1 MSGITSAQAGL
12 DRLSGLSNSTGQ
24 LPQAVIDSIKESA
37 NEIRSGQFEK
47 AESKSILCY
56 TFGWRI
62 HFLPSFSSANASNVA
77 PHRTFGRPDSSSG
90 DVFPWAMNLSTSF
103 KKDIAGLDQKVKGR
117 VLEALLKL
125 AAAPTTPN
133 GDTVKPLAGDSKGLW
148 RIRIG
153 DYRLIYLPTTPPPV
167 VCLLTCGARGDVYD

>member
-1 MSGITSAQAGL
+1 
-12 DRLSGLSNSTGQ
+12 
-24 LPQAVIDSIKESA
+24 
-37 NEIRSGQFEK
+37 
-47 AESKSILCY
+47 
-56 TFGWRI
+56 
-62 HFLPSFSSANASNVA
+62 
-77 PHRTFGRPDSSSG
+77 
-90 DVFPWAMNLSTSF
+90 MNLSTSF

-167 VCLLTCGARGDVYD
+167 VCLLTPASFVDFEQGIARTHNCAGERPRRSHVIS